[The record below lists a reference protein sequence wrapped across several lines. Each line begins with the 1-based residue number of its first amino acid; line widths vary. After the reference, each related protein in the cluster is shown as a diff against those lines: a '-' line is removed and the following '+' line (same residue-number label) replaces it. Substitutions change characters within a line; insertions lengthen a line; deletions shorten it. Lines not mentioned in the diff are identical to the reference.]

1 MKFNKLCLS
10 LAVAGLFSASAH
22 ASLQLTSAYQDA
34 ALSVDALGIS
44 TNTLG
49 SLQADVAAGSTVVQA
64 YLYVSDVFGSG
75 LGNVN
80 FQGNVL
86 APAGGTILAP
96 NANSAN
102 TVRYDVTSI
111 VAPIINGGAGGVYNF
126 NYTELAN
133 LDGAVLVVAYKN
145 ASTTGG
151 TAIVLD
157 GELASGG
164 DSFKLNF
171 SSPYVSGNAIMS
183 LASSFSY
190 NGNSNVNS
198 TGQVTTVDVSTSSA
212 PALRRLTSCAG
223 GNDDA
228 TPAFIAANG
237 QLMTAGGVG
246 DSAANPDPNCAGGAG
261 DDELYNLAAGN
272 SANAAPFITAGDTF
286 VEFTTRNPSFD
297 DNVFGLF
304 FTSTFRITQV
314 NDDPI
319 DNSVPEPG
327 TLALAGLALAGLA
340 ARRRRQAK

>member
-22 ASLQLTSAYQDA
+22 ATLQLTSAYQDA

-44 TNTLG
+44 SGTG
-49 SLQADVAAGSTVVQA
+49 QLQADVAAGSTVVQA
-64 YLYVSDVFGSG
+64 YLYTSDIFGSG
-75 LGNVN
+75 LGPVT
-80 FQGNVL
+80 FGGSVF
-86 APAGGTILAP
+86 APAGGTLLAP
-96 NANSAN
+96 NANAAN

-111 VAPIINGGAGGVYNF
+111 VAPIINGGAGGIYNF
-126 NYTELAN
+126 NYNEGN
-133 LDGAVLVVAYKN
+133 SGLDGAVLVVAYKN

-157 GELASGG
+157 GELATTG

-171 SSPYVSGNAIMS
+171 ASPYTSGNAIMS

-190 NGNSNVNS
+190 NGNGTTNA
-198 TGQVTTVDVSTSSA
+198 TGQVTRVDVSTSSA
-212 PALRRLTSCAG
+212 PAARRLTSCAG
-223 GNDDA
+223 GNDDGG
-228 TPAFIAANG
+228 FVAANG
-237 QLMTAGGVG
+237 MLMTAGGVG
-246 DSAANPDPNCAGGAG
+246 DNPANPDPNCAGGAG
-261 DDELYNLAAGN
+261 DDELYNLALGN

-286 VEFTTRNPSFD
+286 VEFTTLNPSND

-304 FTSTFRITQV
+304 FTSTFRITNV
-314 NDDPI
+314 NDTPI
-319 DNSVPEPG
+319 DNTVPEPG